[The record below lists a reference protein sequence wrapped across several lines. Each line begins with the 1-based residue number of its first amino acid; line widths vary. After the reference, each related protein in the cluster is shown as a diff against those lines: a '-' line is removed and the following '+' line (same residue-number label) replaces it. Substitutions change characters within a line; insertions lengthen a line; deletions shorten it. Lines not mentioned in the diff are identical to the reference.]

1 MLDNLNHDVILHL
14 LKFCNYNNA
23 LALKNTNSEFNTIIK
38 KFTVIQKKLEGKIKS
53 RLNLYTF
60 LSYKDSHLHKCLNEQ
75 CCNKNEFIE
84 CYSQMINLNRCMGLT
99 RLYFPQKIVPKQN
112 SNLQSVKPIESS
124 EYKNAKYLFA
134 PNTYALSARTKIIE
148 AMSCGTIVFT
158 YEQNIKGIFKYMK
171 NFKNILIAKNSD
183 MFIKQFKIILKNK
196 ALQKKISKNAKI
208 LYHKHYRP
216 SLIVKKN
223 IDLILK

>member
-38 KFTVIQKKLEGKIKS
+38 KFTVIQKKLEEKIKS

-124 EYKNAKYLFA
+124 EYKNTKYTTRFIHYCEDCMLD
-134 PNTYALSARTKIIE
+134 
-148 AMSCGTIVFT
+148 
-158 YEQNIKGIFKYMK
+158 
-171 NFKNILIAKNSD
+171 NILPNLNYYD
-183 MFIKQFKIILKNK
+183 G
-196 ALQKKISKNAKI
+196 KKYVEIPYGDDVDIFN
-208 LYHKHYRP
+208 L
-216 SLIVKKN
+216 
-223 IDLILK
+223 